1 MGTPTE
7 LVVMENLFCSVYGIN
22 EQYDLKGSTADR
34 HVEVE
39 EVTSDIAR
47 KDLDFNRKLKLSI
60 PAKICLLEQAERDC
74 KFLEQ
79 HNLCDYSLLV
89 GIHFFEKDG
98 PLPLKP
104 DENHQTRLFKKD
116 FGGIMSADGRE
127 LYFIGIIDTL

>member
-1 MGTPTE
+1 MTRFFGIHSIKNAQDSTPTE

-47 KDLDFNRKLKLSI
+47 KDLDFKRKLKLSI

-74 KFLEQ
+74 KVSYPMY
-79 HNLCDYSLLV
+79 D
-89 GIHFFEKDG
+89 
-98 PLPLKP
+98 
-104 DENHQTRLFKKD
+104 
-116 FGGIMSADGRE
+116 
-127 LYFIGIIDTL
+127 